1 MLDAHAIFAA
11 LDVKNA
17 AAPDLLSGFINSV
30 DQVGV
35 YACGAADRN
44 KAGCAVFIS
53 NRTLLS
59 SSLAGYTSDNNA

>member
-44 KAGCAVFIS
+44 KAG
-53 NRTLLS
+53 
-59 SSLAGYTSDNNA
+59 